1 MPTLERSNPLPLYYQ
16 LKEVLKQQIRQGHL
30 APHTSIPSEPELVA
44 QYHVSRATVRQALTE
59 LVHEGLLYRQHGRG
73 TFVCEPRVQQH
84 SISELNSFTGELR
97 RRGKRPGGMLIV
109 SELVRGSQTVREQL
123 RLTDEEQVVRLERV
137 RTADGTP
144 VAYEI
149 DYLPYPRANTI
160 YQQAKEVAEGS
171 LFSLMASEGLHPYII
186 EQSFRGDCAC
196 PLANLVCGSFV
207 RSSMR
212 PVLLL
217 SIPKLSILGAATTS
231 PSRCAPQDE
240 ALLQAGRVNLTRQ
253 PFHAFRSFNNFFN
266 PR

>member
-16 LKEVLKQQIRQGHL
+16 LKEVLKQQIRLGHL

-73 TFVCEPRVQQH
+73 TFVCEPRVQQQ
-84 SISELNSFTGELR
+84 SVSELNSFSDELR

-149 DYLPYPRANTI
+149 DYLPYPRANSI

-186 EQSFRGDCAC
+186 EQSFRGDCAS
-196 PLANLVCGSFV
+196 PRETELLRITPDESGIRLVCTVFDETGAPIEYTEAFYPGS
-207 RSSMR
+207 RY
-212 PVLLL
+212 
-217 SIPKLSILGAATTS
+217 
-231 PSRCAPQDE
+231 E
-240 ALLQAGRVNLTRQ
+240 LTLTLRM
-253 PFHAFRSFNNFFN
+253 AR
-266 PR
+266 